1 MAENN
6 CSEQTAPL
14 DAAAAA
20 KAAFGEVA
28 GEPFPKDIYAAP
40 QLTWAVIGCGVIAN
54 QMATS
59 LALSGRHLR
68 GVANR
73 TREKAEAFAE
83 RYGVERVYDS
93 VEGLYQDPSVDAIY
107 ITTPHNTHIRYLR
120 GALAAGK
127 HVLCEK
133 AFTLNAAQAREVA
146 ALAKEKGVYV
156 AEAIWTRYMPSR
168 KLINDCLASGVIG
181 NVTAM
186 TANLCYPVS
195 SRERCIRPEL
205 AGGALLDVGVY
216 CLNFA
221 LMHFGDDIERMVSTV
236 RMAHTGVDAQ
246 ESITLCYRDGRMAV
260 LTASIISR
268 ADSNGI
274 FYGDKGYI
282 LVENINN
289 PQSIS
294 VYNLHNQLVEKIP
307 VPAQITGYEYQI
319 REAMSRIRSGE
330 IESTSMP
337 LHESIAV
344 MERMDALRKDWGLVY
359 PMER

>member
-1 MAENN
+1 MNIG
-6 CSEQTAPL
+6 
-14 DAAAAA
+14 
-20 KAAFGEVA
+20 FIGA
-28 GEPFPKDIYAAP
+28 GR
-40 QLTWAVIGCGVIAN
+40 IAN
-54 QMATS
+54 TQAATMQRMEDVN
-59 LALSGRHLR
+59 LYA
-68 GVANR
+68 VAAR
-73 TREKAEAFAE
+73 DLDRAEAFAAQ
-83 RYGVERVYDS
+83 YGFDKAYGSYVEM
-93 VEGLYQDPSVDAIY
+93 LQDPNVELVY
-107 ITTPHNTHIRYLR
+107 IATPHSHHAEHMKLCI
-120 GALAAGK
+120 AHGK

-168 KLINDCLASGVIG
+168 RLIDQVLASGVIG

-186 TANLCYPVS
+186 TANLCYPVAYK
-195 SRERCIRPEL
+195 ERCIRPEL

-221 LMHFGDDIERMVSTV
+221 LMHFGDEIERMDSSV
-236 RMAHTGVDAQ
+236 RMTDTGVDAQ
-246 ESITLCYRDGRMAV
+246 ESITLCYRDGKIAV
-260 LTASIISR
+260 LTAGIRSR
-268 ADSNGI
+268 SDRKGI

-294 VYNLHNQLVEKIP
+294 VYNLHNQLVEEIS

-330 IESTSMP
+330 TESISMP
-337 LHESIAV
+337 LSESIAV
-344 MERMDALRKDWGLVY
+344 MERMDALRRDWGFVY
-359 PMER
+359 PMEQ